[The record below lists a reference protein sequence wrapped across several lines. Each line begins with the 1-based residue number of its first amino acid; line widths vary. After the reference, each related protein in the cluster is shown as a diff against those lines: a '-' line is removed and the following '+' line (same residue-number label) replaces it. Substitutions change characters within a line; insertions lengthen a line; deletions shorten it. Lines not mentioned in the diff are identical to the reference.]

1 MNKERTYLD
10 LMVSDGYT
18 NEMEQLGQY
27 LHVLGQEGL
36 TLHHRTYST
45 SQEDNDFLEWE
56 NNQLDEVFVISVAE
70 EKGKKEEVFS
80 LCSVS
85 RSNFR

>member
-45 SQEDNDFLEWE
+45 SQEDNDFLE
-56 NNQLDEVFVISVAE
+56 
-70 EKGKKEEVFS
+70 
-80 LCSVS
+80 
-85 RSNFR
+85 

>member
-27 LHVLGQEGL
+27 LYVLGQEGL
-36 TLHHRTYST
+36 TLHHRTY
-45 SQEDNDFLEWE
+45 
-56 NNQLDEVFVISVAE
+56 
-70 EKGKKEEVFS
+70 
-80 LCSVS
+80 
-85 RSNFR
+85 